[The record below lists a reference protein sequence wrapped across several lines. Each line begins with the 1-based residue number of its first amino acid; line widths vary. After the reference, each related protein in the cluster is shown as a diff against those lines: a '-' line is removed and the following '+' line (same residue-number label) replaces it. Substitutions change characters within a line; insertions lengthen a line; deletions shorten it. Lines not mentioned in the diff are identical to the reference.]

1 MRISL
6 KSPLLAGVAALGLN
20 VSAQTFDLIPL
31 YGIRVNTLGLTYNN
45 ISVDAGAAAVVKNE
59 IPHNQQF
66 SVVVDHPEGFQD
78 SAGWVL
84 YGLEYTL
91 LREDGSIVTHLDD
104 IFESKGMATDTALQ
118 SIQLSNTF
126 DQLTP
131 AGSKLTLLGKLYD
144 RNGTGYITFAY
155 DITVVNSTK
164 KLPTQVFTY
173 TDKDS
178 RGMRSTSVG
187 LHFNFFEFKGLMGNN
202 FLFRVQKGDPIHF
215 LLRGLEGWKIK
226 DEKAAPVADLII
238 LDVNGKEVEQGVD
251 ILSKSIGSSIAKDKK
266 ELEVK
271 YSPEKPLQTGQF
283 YFAWLKL
290 RDANSSKNAM
300 DVVVKFYV
308 ED

>member
-1 MRISL
+1 MKISL
-6 KSPLLAGVAALGLN
+6 KLPLFAGIAAFCLN
-20 VSAQTFDLIPL
+20 ASAQTFDLIPL
-31 YGIRVNTLGLTYNN
+31 YGIRVNAAGLTYTN

-66 SVVVDHPEGFQD
+66 SVVVDQPEGFQD

-104 IFESKGMATDTALQ
+104 IFESKGIATDTALQ
-118 SIQLSNTF
+118 SIRLTNTF
-126 DQLTP
+126 DQLTT
-131 AGSKLTLLGKLYD
+131 AGSKLTLLGKLFD
-144 RNGTGYITFAY
+144 RNGAGYITFAY
-155 DITVVNSTK
+155 DVTVVNSTK

-187 LHFNFFEFKGLMGNN
+187 LHFNFFEFKGLTGNN
-202 FLFRVQKGDPIHF
+202 FLFRVKKGDPIHF

-226 DEKAAPVADLII
+226 EEKAAPIADLII
-238 LDVNGKEVEQGVD
+238 LDVNGKEVEQGIN

-266 ELEVK
+266 EIEVK
-271 YSPEKPLQTGQF
+271 YNPENTLQTGQF
-283 YFAWLKL
+283 YFAWFKL

-300 DVVVKFYV
+300 DVVIKFYV

>member
-1 MRISL
+1 MRLSFKL
-6 KSPLLAGVAALGLN
+6 FFLLALGTVCLNAA
-20 VSAQTFDLIPL
+20 AQTFDLIPL
-31 YGIRVNTLGLTYNN
+31 YGIRVNYTGLSYNTL
-45 ISVDAGAAAVVKNE
+45 SVDVGTATVVKND

-66 SVVVDHPEGFQD
+66 SIVVDHPDGFQD

-91 LREDGSIVTHLDD
+91 LRDDGSVVTHIDD
-104 IFESKGMATDTALQ
+104 IFGSKGIATDTALQ
-118 SIQLSNTF
+118 SIRLTNTF
-126 DQLTP
+126 DQQTP
-131 AGSKLTLLGKLYD
+131 AGSKLTLLGKLFD

-187 LHFNFFEFKGLMGNN
+187 LHFNFFEFKGLTGNN
-202 FLFRVQKGDPIHF
+202 FLFRVQKGSSIHF

-226 DEKAAPVADLII
+226 EEKAAPVADLII

-251 ILSKSIGSSIAKDKK
+251 ILSKSIGSTIAKDKK

-290 RDANSSKNAM
+290 RDANSTKNAM
-300 DVVVKFYV
+300 DLVIKFYV